1 MAKQFGVNEG
11 FSAYQRWCDNE
22 LEPFMKANGLDKYRD
37 LTQNSSNEGAKFF
50 THKQIADRLYFS
62 GKPTPKRIFT
72 GHTFNSR
79 FILEEIAADLAQY
92 VNKIMDD
99 TSEEL
104 KGQPT
109 ETIAIIAALNIA
121 YDLSMEKN
129 KFKEF
134 SIQATDR
141 IKKVKLLLD
150 QSGIESIPS

>member
-1 MAKQFGVNEG
+1 MSDKKKLKVKIFDKE
-11 FSAYQRWCDNE
+11 FSLLVEN
-22 LEPFMKANGLDKYRD
+22 
-37 LTQNSSNEGAKFF
+37 
-50 THKQIADRLYFS
+50 
-62 GKPTPKRIFT
+62 
-72 GHTFNSR
+72 
-79 FILEEIAADLAQY
+79 EEIATDLAKY